1 MQACQRFW
9 HSRYCGLT
17 GVLQRNVCPP
27 DGLFVWVSLIL
38 LKYLK
43 CSLFMGIS
51 THYQLLAGGG
61 QLQPSKCE
69 PLPMNSWHERGGGR
83 QGGERGACVCIV
95 PLQGSRCCGPHSGED
110 PGCMAG
116 SGGGRQGATE
126 VRKGPWGHLE
136 PFTATDLLPW
146 VIQEKHARHRPS
158 PSAPPPQG
166 EDIIN
171 YRHRTHQGAT
181 MPSLASLFMCSPGG
195 KWPRAVLG
203 QTCGQV
209 PGDAGSRVHCVS

>member
-110 PGCMAG
+110 
-116 SGGGRQGATE
+116 
-126 VRKGPWGHLE
+126 
-136 PFTATDLLPW
+136 
-146 VIQEKHARHRPS
+146 
-158 PSAPPPQG
+158 
-166 EDIIN
+166 IIN

>member
-116 SGGGRQGATE
+116 SGGGRQG
-126 VRKGPWGHLE
+126 RGHHKLQAQDT
-136 PFTATDLLPW
+136 PGSDNAFLSKLVYVLPRGKVAQGCVGTDLW
-146 VIQEKHARHRPS
+146 A
-158 PSAPPPQG
+158 SA
-166 EDIIN
+166 
-171 YRHRTHQGAT
+171 
-181 MPSLASLFMCSPGG
+181 
-195 KWPRAVLG
+195 W
-203 QTCGQV
+203 
-209 PGDAGSRVHCVS
+209 